1 MIEHPDFDRNA
12 CETAPE
18 LLRCDLCLGHRA
30 MDITRL
36 PITEVEAYQGFED
49 KASHAHRGMTPRNAV
64 MFGPSGHWYVYLCYG
79 VHWMLNLVTGPVG
92 YPSAILI
99 RGAGDWVGPGRL
111 TRGLGVDRRFQG
123 RLASQDNGLWIEWNP
138 EAIGISRQRYQQTP
152 RIGIDS
158 AGPEAA
164 GLLWRWVLRES

>member
-1 MIEHPDFDRNA
+1 MIEHPDFERKA
-12 CETAPE
+12 CDTAPE
-18 LLRCDLCLGHRA
+18 LLRCDLCLGHE
-30 MDITRL
+30 DGSITRL

-92 YPSAILI
+92 YPSAVLI
-99 RGAGDWVGPGRL
+99 RGAGDWIGPGRL

-123 RLASQDNGLWIEWNP
+123 TPSHPGSGLWIEWNQKLRDQSP
-138 EAIGISRQRYQQTP
+138 AFQQTP

-164 GLLWRWVLRES
+164 GLLWRWVIHNP